1 MQTDTQRLY
10 QRTLGELVAFRL
22 RPRSA
27 RGPPRAPAS
36 TTPRACPLL
45 PPTCT

>member
-1 MQTDTQRLY
+1 MQTDTQRVY
-10 QRTLGELVAFRL
+10 QRTLGETDSAAL
-22 RPRSA
+22 RA
-27 RGPPRAPAS
+27 GPPRAPAS